1 MADRATSHT
10 VTGRYPSEMLSGR
23 KMRIG
28 CISQED
34 QQHQLRNNKEDNMK
48 EFVHKKKKKQ
58 KEIYDVKHKVKKH
71 DFHLGEEVLVK
82 DKQDGEYMPK
92 TFQIINIKG
101 SSIEGN
107 RSRDGKVVFRD
118 ALYFKVHHR
127 RNHPMVSV
135 EILNTE
141 SSSTAANQTTSVSDV
156 RKRPT

>member
-1 MADRATSHT
+1 
-10 VTGRYPSEMLSGR
+10 
-23 KMRIG
+23 
-28 CISQED
+28 
-34 QQHQLRNNKEDNMK
+34 
-48 EFVHKKKKKQ
+48 
-58 KEIYDVKHKVKKH
+58 
-71 DFHLGEEVLVK
+71 
-82 DKQDGEYMPK
+82 MPK

-107 RSRDGKVVFRD
+107 RSRDGKVVFWD